1 MKLPTTIVRIAIR
14 AAWILLPFFALAGHD
29 ELTLKHGTYVLEGSP
44 CKEPPFAAM
53 KAWDGIG
60 FSGPHAS
67 KCTTHVLSHQSNH
80 FGISTACTAIGDG
93 TPNPPGQVDVETL
106 SLIRLSNT
114 RFVVSS
120 ETKPKATYRWCAA
133 E

>member
-1 MKLPTTIVRIAIR
+1 MKLHTTMVRIAMR
-14 AAWILLPFFALAGHD
+14 AAWILVPCFALAAHG
-29 ELTLKHGTYVLEGSP
+29 ELILKHGTYVLEGSP

-53 KAWDGIG
+53 KSWDGIG

-67 KCTTHVLSHQSNH
+67 KCTTRVLSHHSEQFN
-80 FGISTACTAIGDG
+80 ISTACTAIGDG

-106 SLIRLSNT
+106 SLVRLSNT
-114 RFVVSS
+114 RFIVSS